1 MAGRDFEV
9 ALPHSWEAKPE
20 SYGVKKSGFQ
30 RPQRQLSMMV
40 EGLAFGAGQ
49 QEVNSSFATCLLSD
63 PSGAPPANADDNNSH
78 LKACCDELI
87 LVKHLE
93 QFLVQSKCCVG
104 VHELKTFNATGKG
117 F

>member
-1 MAGRDFEV
+1 
-9 ALPHSWEAKPE
+9 
-20 SYGVKKSGFQ
+20 
-30 RPQRQLSMMV
+30 MV

-93 QFLVQSKCCVG
+93 QSKQCMLVSLLIFEMIFLIFFYHNVKAY
-104 VHELKTFNATGKG
+104 LNINIFK
-117 F
+117 

>member
-1 MAGRDFEV
+1 MLWSQEVRFPETAKAAQHDGR
-9 ALPHSWEAKPE
+9 
-20 SYGVKKSGFQ
+20 
-30 RPQRQLSMMV
+30 
-40 EGLAFGAGQ
+40 GLAFGAGQ
-49 QEVNSSFATCLLSD
+49 QEVNSGFATCLLSD
-63 PSGAPPANADDNNSH
+63 PSGPPTANADNNNSH

-93 QFLVQSKCCVG
+93 QFLVQSKCYVG